1 MCVGIPMRVVESGP
15 FSAIC
20 EGMGRRAEID
30 MRLVGAQPEGV
41 WVLTFLD
48 AAREVIDAE
57 EAAKIVDALSAL
69 QFAMQGDEDR
79 FNACRNKTGITSRR
93 YSAVARC
100 ALVRGLHSPSST
112 SRIRRS

>member
-15 FSAIC
+15 FSAVC

-30 MRLVGAQPEGV
+30 MRLVGAQPEGA

-48 AAREVIDAE
+48 AAREVIDGE

-69 QFAMQGDEDR
+69 QFAMQGDAPPDHLFADLVDR
-79 FNACRNKTGITSRR
+79 TPELPDFLKPAEPRKG
-93 YSAVARC
+93 AA
-100 ALVRGLHSPSST
+100 
-112 SRIRRS
+112 